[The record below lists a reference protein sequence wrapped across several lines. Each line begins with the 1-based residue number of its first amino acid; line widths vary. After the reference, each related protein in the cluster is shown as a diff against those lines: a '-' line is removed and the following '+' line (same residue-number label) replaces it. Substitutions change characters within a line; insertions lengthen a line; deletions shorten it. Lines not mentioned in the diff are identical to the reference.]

1 MIDLIQT
8 IGIGI
13 LVGLVYALLGLS
25 IVIIYKASSAFNF
38 AIGQF
43 LVIGSFLFYA
53 MFAALNLPFLIA
65 LPLGLL
71 AAGIMGAI
79 IERLTIKPLLGKN
92 PILMTK
98 VTLGLYFFLSA
109 SIRFVLHYTGSPG
122 WRPLGL
128 PDITVKLGELLY
140 LSERIWAGILCLLTF
155 CVVMFFIF
163 RTRWGIAI
171 RAVSENQ
178 AKALAFGINAR
189 FILLISW
196 AISSGCIA
204 VAGVMISNFGILS
217 TSSALVGFRA
227 IPVVLIGGMD
237 SIGGAL
243 IAGIIIGIC
252 ESLVAAY
259 IEPMGLIGFKEVAIY
274 ILMLLMLFIRPYGFF
289 GTSRIERV

>member
-1 MIDLIQT
+1 MMDFIQT

-25 IVIIYKASSAFNF
+25 IVIIYKASEAFNF

-53 MFAALNLPFLIA
+53 MFAALNLPLLIA

-79 IERLTIKPLLGKN
+79 IERITIKPLLGKN

-98 VTLGLYFFLSA
+98 VTLGLYLFLTA
-109 SIRFVLHYTGSPG
+109 SVRFVLTYAGSPG

-128 PDITVKLGELLY
+128 PDITVEVGELLY
-140 LSERIWAGILCLLTF
+140 LSERIWAGMLSLLTF
-155 CVVMFFIF
+155 CAVMLFLF
-163 RTRWGIAI
+163 RTRWGLAI

-178 AKALAFGINAR
+178 AKAMAFGIDAR
-189 FILLISW
+189 FIVLISW
-196 AISSGCIA
+196 ALSSGCIT

-217 TSSALVGFRA
+217 TTSALAGFRA

-243 IAGIIIGIC
+243 IAGIAIGIC

-259 IEPMGLIGFKEVAIY
+259 IEPLGLIGFKDVAIY
-274 ILMLLMLFIRPYGFF
+274 ILMLLMLFIRPYGLF
-289 GTSRIERV
+289 GTARIERV